1 MEFKFEVCE
10 RDRGGVVTTTHALR
24 TQPMA
29 KKAKWAYLYVC
40 TQEEIQTVSEG
51 FFYSVVWLR
60 CWGGHVLT
68 NPITLTLTFLL
79 PSEL

>member
-10 RDRGGVVTTTHALR
+10 RDRGWGRNNNTCPENTADGE
-24 TQPMA
+24 
-29 KKAKWAYLYVC
+29 KAKWAYLYVC

-51 FFYSVVWLR
+51 FFYSVVWFK

-79 PSEL
+79 PTEL